1 MMKRDWRE
9 IARTATAVVDAARL
23 GERQETLANA
33 AAASGVKPQT
43 LRTYVLA
50 ARFEASLPQE
60 LRAATRYMPAIA
72 LEAAA
77 RWYARDP
84 MTAGK
89 AMESYAQAGF
99 DVVEFIKAER
109 AARPSEEKGLRRAG
123 RRKSDYR
130 RHLLTRLAFLE
141 RLWPQPSPR
150 AFSIAPFV
158 DEKASDP
165 SGLADLMLRLGPH
178 PPIAAC
184 IVGPYADAPVYRAR
198 AGEWAL
204 RVLGLTHFH
213 REAALILPV
222 EAEAARYVGML
233 ERAKGAEGVLLLRDP
248 GRSP

>member
-9 IARTATAVVDAARL
+9 IARTAMAVVDAARL
-23 GERQETLANA
+23 GERQETLAKVA
-33 AAASGVKPQT
+33 GACGVKPQT

-84 MTAGK
+84 VTAGK
-89 AMESYAQAGF
+89 AMQSYAAGDF

-130 RHLLTRLAFLE
+130 RHLLTRLAILE

-150 AFSIAPFV
+150 AFNFALLV
-158 DEKASDP
+158 DEAASDP
-165 SGLADLMLRLGPH
+165 SGLADLMLRCGPD

-184 IVGPYADAPVYRAR
+184 IVGPYADARVYRAR
-198 AGEWAL
+198 AAEWAL
-204 RVLGLTHFH
+204 RVLGLSHYH
-213 REAALILPV
+213 REAALILPA

-233 ERAKGAEGVLLLRDP
+233 ERANGAEGVLLLRDP
-248 GRSP
+248 GRPA